1 MGSGIDQNK
10 VQRSVATAFA
20 HLYRLQAAQLN
31 RPDVTEA
38 QLAATATCNKGDG
51 LVAAQGPGNDWRC
64 VVSWHLPGVQ
74 ATGTAIYQLDVT
86 ANGRYVADG
95 DGPKDVNGYYQVRT
109 PTGDSPNPLWQ
120 FDGNVELL
128 RTAPKG

>member
-1 MGSGIDQNK
+1 M
-10 VQRSVATAFA
+10 
-20 HLYRLQAAQLN
+20 
-31 RPDVTEA
+31 
-38 QLAATATCNKGDG
+38 
-51 LVAAQGPGNDWRC
+51 
-64 VVSWHLPGVQ
+64 SWHLPGVQ

-109 PTGDSPNPLWQ
+109 PTGDAPNPLWQ